1 MTITDDPIS
10 SKQPPLTSRGGEF
23 ADDADGD
30 YAYVPIGALKEL
42 VRGARS
48 QSEDERQLRERL
60 FEKNKRIQMLKA
72 KTLEV
77 EHRLAQYKTDHRQS
91 MLAHGGS
98 SSRLS
103 GASPERNGSI
113 GSSSSKSGPGLRRGV
128 PLAGSTSI
136 ASVGVGD
143 LNLLPGVTQASRAVI
158 VRERVTQLEEVMTS
172 VKEIS
177 AQGEFEDVITRTLT
191 AAQKLVKAD
200 RYTLGL
206 LNERRNVV
214 EIFSINTR
222 KKTTSLREKSSATR
236 EADTA
241 SSDFSSLSADQVPT
255 PRRRIYSTFG
265 IAPSPTRGATGVPAY
280 ISEGFVAADSATTFG
295 RVIMTGK
302 PLHIEDFIAHENY
315 DDQIKSEGGVSPRA
329 LLCLPICNANA
340 AVVGILQ
347 VVSMTPPP
355 TGPRVSVSDP
365 QSSMPSSADTVT
377 AGSPGPQPPPPTL
390 ATANMSSSRRL
401 LGGLEKKSV
410 FGDNDKKSLEFL
422 AVVAGAAIWNLI
434 LLRER
439 QTAQSRIEGLLK
451 LHRNISME
459 AVSSAVL
466 DQVLSVCHEL
476 IGTERIGLFMKVEGE
491 DELYIACAADIVRG
505 EYVPITKG
513 IVGHVARTGEVVI
526 TNDAYSHPMF
536 DPTLDHKTGFVTKRI
551 LCLPV
556 RSPEGKILAVISAV
570 NKIDNTDFSSED
582 AIFLNYAAEAVG
594 ISMHKASLHHQV
606 KTSQKLIEARLKLT
620 TFISESSDIERFVDI
635 VVDIGKDIMECD
647 RFGLLLIDHFKK
659 ELWITPRAGGGG
671 RSIRTPMNRG
681 ISGLVATTGQTVC
694 TRDAYR
700 HELFDPSV
708 DLKTGY
714 RTTSVLCMPIF
725 EDHALATTPKV
736 VAVAMCINKKEG
748 SHVVAF
754 TQTDRDVMDKFCREV
769 QFALGRLSL
778 DISYYK
784 VVFDCIAV
792 GGNAESSAAMALGL
806 KASASRSSGAAGGGL
821 SVPRVLDGYS
831 ETDIISSIVHKYCNS
846 AAATGRDAA
855 EVVDDLGARS
865 TSLTAAAAVAAAAA
879 VTTGAE
885 HAGQSLQLGDPNG
898 DALVSAASAS
908 SVSSSAPAIA
918 ALVPALLR
926 KKQEDDQIPFPRE
939 IAFPGGADDPLDQWD
954 LDTLAMSSADIIV
967 AVGVLFRA
975 YGFLETFRIPGEKF
989 AAFATNVANYYRS
1002 NPFHN
1007 FQHAF
1012 HVLLTMHVML
1022 RCECRKYFS
1031 GVEIFSMLLAA
1042 LCHDVDHP
1050 GNTNDFELKT
1060 LSPMALTHNDDAVL
1074 ERHHC
1079 RVTFIIL
1086 NHKSSKILQ
1095 HLDEARYKRVRQL
1108 IIHCILATDMSKHFD
1123 KCKALENLT
1132 RRQLTDKRQLLM
1144 GILIHAADLAFHAM
1158 PFRAAHDWGAR
1169 LLDEFQHQ
1177 ARSEAEHGI
1186 PTDFFMHNLESRK
1199 TRLIVAL
1206 NLINYVAR
1214 PIWLPLTSLC
1224 HHLRCQ
1230 FYTDELEKNHEHYQR
1245 ALEDCRQSEQQQQQ
1259 RQLQQQQ
1266 QGMVAAAVAIAPS
1279 TITVTAAPVTTTPST
1294 PTRPHLQK
1302 RSSSFSNA
1310 SHAMD
1315 STVADAVRLVHQQD
1329 AASSAAALS
1338 FAGPGPLAGPA
1349 AMSPR
1354 SPSLKRSSFSA
1365 PRRSPLE

>member
-1 MTITDDPIS
+1 MTFTDDPLASAQTS
-10 SKQPPLTSRGGEF
+10 SSYASRARSRGDR
-23 ADDADGD
+23 ADAEAED

-60 FEKNKRIQMLKA
+60 AEKSKRIQMLKA

-98 SSRLS
+98 PTRRS
-103 GASPERNGSI
+103 GASAERNGSI
-113 GSSSSKSGPGLRRGV
+113 GSSSSNSNGPGLRRGL
-128 PLAGSTSI
+128 PLTSGAGV
-136 ASVGVGD
+136 ASMGASD
-143 LNLLPGVTQASRAVI
+143 INLLPGVTQASRAVI

-214 EIFSINTR
+214 EIFSINAR
-222 KKTTSLREKSSATR
+222 KKNAGQPEKESATR
-236 EADTA
+236 AADV
-241 SSDFSSLSADQVPT
+241 SSNVSSGNSPEDPVPT
-255 PRRRIYSTFG
+255 ARRRIYSTFG
-265 IAPSPTRGATGVPAY
+265 IAPSPRRGTSGVPAY

-315 DDQIKSEGGVSPRA
+315 DDQIKSEGGMSPRA
-329 LLCLPICNANA
+329 LLCLPICNANG
-340 AVVGILQ
+340 AVVGVLQ
-347 VVSMTPPP
+347 VVSMTPPS
-355 TGPRVSVSDP
+355 TGPRPSVSDP
-365 QSSMPSSADTVT
+365 QSPSP
-377 AGSPGPQPPPPTL
+377 PGTDAVVERTPSKPPTL
-390 ATANMSSSRRL
+390 AATSATMSSSRRL

-410 FGDNDKKSLEFL
+410 FGENDKKSLEFL

-526 TNDAYSHPMF
+526 TNDAYHHPMF

-594 ISMHKASLHHQV
+594 ISLHKASLHHQV

-806 KASASRSSGAAGGGL
+806 KASSLSTSSRGAGGASGLAGL

-855 EVVDDLGARS
+855 EVVDATDARG

-879 VTTGAE
+879 AAAATTGAD
-885 HAGQSLQLGDPNG
+885 DPNG

-908 SVSSSAPAIA
+908 STASSVPAIA

-926 KKQEDDQIPFPRE
+926 KKQEDDLIPFPRE
-939 IAFPGGADDPLDQWD
+939 IVFPGGADDPLDRWD

-967 AVGVLFRA
+967 AVGVVFRA

-1095 HLDEARYKRVRQL
+1095 HLDDARYKRVRQL

-1177 ARSEAEHGI
+1177 ARSESEHGI
-1186 PTDFFMHNLESRK
+1186 PTDFFMHNLENRK

-1224 HHLRCQ
+1224 HHLRV
-1230 FYTDELEKNHEHYQR
+1230 R
-1245 ALEDCRQSEQQQQQ
+1245 
-1259 RQLQQQQ
+1259 
-1266 QGMVAAAVAIAPS
+1266 S
-1279 TITVTAAPVTTTPST
+1279 T
-1294 PTRPHLQK
+1294 
-1302 RSSSFSNA
+1302 N
-1310 SHAMD
+1310 
-1315 STVADAVRLVHQQD
+1315 
-1329 AASSAAALS
+1329 SSAIHLS
-1338 FAGPGPLAGPA
+1338 GLT
-1349 AMSPR
+1349 
-1354 SPSLKRSSFSA
+1354 
-1365 PRRSPLE
+1365 E